1 MAGAEKMSDAELSG
15 RLGRYQTLERIGQ
28 VIGLILV
35 AAGAAVAF
43 IKHDLWLFAGLFFAG
58 VIVIVIVCVVINTK
72 KNVLLNLQLGD
83 FFHSELKSAFG
94 PGTAQP
100 SMPIDYAYLKSAQL
114 VDQCW
119 EESNISNFF
128 EG

>member
-58 VIVIVIVCVVINTK
+58 VIVIVIVCV
-72 KNVLLNLQLGD
+72 
-83 FFHSELKSAFG
+83 A
-94 PGTAQP
+94 
-100 SMPIDYAYLKSAQL
+100 
-114 VDQCW
+114 
-119 EESNISNFF
+119 
-128 EG
+128 